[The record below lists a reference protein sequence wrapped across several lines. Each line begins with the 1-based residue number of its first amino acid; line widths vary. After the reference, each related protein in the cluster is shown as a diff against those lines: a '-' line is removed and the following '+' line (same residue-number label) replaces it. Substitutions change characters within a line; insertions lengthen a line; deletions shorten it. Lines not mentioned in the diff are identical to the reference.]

1 MTTMLP
7 PARDLPPGRHV
18 RIRARLERSVV
29 RRKRAMRYG
38 TMATALA
45 AVVTAV
51 LLVLPDQPADGYLS
65 TRPAIPGLSE
75 QQADDIE
82 EGCWKA
88 SGTPSRPV
96 LHRYHQ
102 DAAGT
107 FALLYTPTDA
117 LTCDLTT
124 PGSYFSNRYLPGR
137 KGFDTR
143 WLNGHFTID
152 YQNQTSGDRSRRPGS
167 QTVAGRVDSEV
178 KRMTWSVLGKTVEAE
193 ISDGTFVARLLW
205 PADWDHPRGQDPREA
220 LRAYDAEG
228 RVLGDTLMD
237 LSWCYVDPED
247 NVISGWFDAKPAL
260 DDCKPARPWR

>member
-1 MTTMLP
+1 MTTTLP
-7 PARDLPPGRHV
+7 PERDLPPGRHIQ
-18 RIRARLERSVV
+18 IRAAVERTVV
-29 RRKRAMRYG
+29 RRRRGMRLA
-38 TMATALA
+38 TTVTALA

-51 LLVLPDQPADGYLS
+51 LLVRPDQPAGGYWS
-65 TRPAIPGLSE
+65 TQPTISGLSE
-75 QQADDIE
+75 RQTEDIE

-88 SGTPSRPV
+88 AGTPVRPV
-96 LHRYHQ
+96 LRRYHR

-117 LTCDLTT
+117 LACDLTT

-143 WLNGHFTID
+143 WLNGHFSID
-152 YQNQTSGDRSRRPGS
+152 YRNQTSGDRAKRPGS
-167 QTVAGRVDSEV
+167 QTVAGRVDSRV

-205 PADWDHPRGQDPREA
+205 PADWDHPGDQDPREA
-220 LRAYDAEG
+220 VKAYDAEG
-228 RVLGDTLMD
+228 KVLGDTLMD

-247 NVISGWFDAKPAL
+247 NVISGWFDAKPPL
-260 DDCKPARPWR
+260 DDCKPAEPWR